1 MFNILCFHVSSKSLS
16 EDDII
21 KIYRRERSLEEKL
34 KEEDFEE
41 NADLNLLER
50 LTVRD
55 VRMIERSE
63 EELSQTEKF
72 TRLLPSEEY
81 SR

>member
-21 KIYRRERSLEEKL
+21 TIYRRERSLEEKL

-41 NADLNLLER
+41 NADMNLLER

-72 TRLLPSEEY
+72 TRLLPSVEY